1 MINDFLTLLENGKAN
16 HTLTDWVSENYNEL
30 EKKEL
35 MLRRAIVSAIGNP
48 NVEFDLDEE
57 DDTY

>member
-35 MLRRAIVSAIGNP
+35 MLRRAIVSSIGNP